1 MTHSLPRAVAWAAS
15 TLTPDGFQGIMAAHC
30 IRRMSMARQRL
41 LVELKFHGSGTGPQ
55 TPRPHGAAS
64 CGHAAHAHTQ
74 GLSLPRAMLSPVSA
88 V

>member
-1 MTHSLPRAVAWAAS
+1 
-15 TLTPDGFQGIMAAHC
+15 
-30 IRRMSMARQRL
+30 MARQRL